1 MIFSHHLLFNL
12 YCAQHCEMVMWR
24 LLVRFIGLLKFCN
37 TLSSSVISQLLGWP
51 PVDRL
56 FWCAN
61 IFKLLTMIHVSV
73 FEPEKIF
80 SECQFLM
87 WVLINMK
94 SSNYLSF
101 FSSTSF
107 AFIADNWPWSLILSN
122 SLVKCEFFFQ
132 LTRHG
137 RLNFVQT
144 ISSIVALIS
153 KPHTLLDL
161 VVEIVKLSIF
171 WET

>member
-1 MIFSHHLLFNL
+1 
-12 YCAQHCEMVMWR
+12 MVH
-24 LLVRFIGLLKFCN
+24 
-37 TLSSSVISQLLGWP
+37 
-51 PVDRL
+51 D
-56 FWCAN
+56 
-61 IFKLLTMIHVSV
+61 SV
-73 FEPEKIF
+73 FEPQKIF
-80 SECQFLM
+80 SECQILM
-87 WVLINMK
+87 SVLIGMK

-144 ISSIVALIS
+144 ISSIVALIHQNRILYLTWLQ
-153 KPHTLLDL
+153 KLLSCPSF
-161 VVEIVKLSIF
+161 EKLNERRLRSFCLTYYILKN
-171 WET
+171 ETVNVQIISLKIEFPMYCFSH